1 MFAILF
7 EVFYTLS
14 SIQNGDNMETDK
26 RKFGLFT
33 SISMIA
39 GIVIGSGIFFK
50 TDDILIATSG
60 NVFHG
65 IILWIVGAVGIVFG
79 GLSVSEYARHSE
91 SAGGL
96 ITYCEMAWGK
106 TWGFL
111 AGWFQIVFYFP
122 AIIAVLSWIGAVY
135 IGLVLG
141 IDNSLDPRIWIMTI
155 VIIVLF
161 FIVNIVQTLLASKIQ
176 NIGLVVKLAALVTL
190 SIIGM
195 SMGDFSNITT
205 HTVVDTKPNLF
216 AGLIACAFAFDGWF
230 VAPSIS
236 HEIKNPKR
244 NLPLAL
250 IIAPFIILIVYLSY
264 FIGINVMLGPEL
276 VMSLGDGSVG
286 YIVNQLFGNIGTKIV
301 YIMVIIS
308 VLAAV
313 NGLVLGY
320 IRMPYALAIR
330 DEFPKSQWFKKL
342 HPKFEIS
349 IGSALLA
356 FCIVVTWLLLHGL
369 SQFQVQF
376 MGLQFAGLQ
385 VDNIP
390 VILTYFFFLSLYV
403 HLVPV
408 HIKKKE
414 WLKLIAPVLAIA
426 GACLVIYGGMSQEN
440 ALVYFI
446 ISFVGIGIGAIIKP
460 KHK

>member
-1 MFAILF
+1 
-7 EVFYTLS
+7 
-14 SIQNGDNMETDK
+14 METDK

-65 IILWIVGAVGIVFG
+65 ILLWIVGAIGIVFG
-79 GLSVSEYARHSE
+79 GLSVSEYARQSE

-122 AIIAVLSWIGAVY
+122 AILAVLSWIGAVY
-135 IGLVLG
+135 LGLLFG
-141 IDNSLDPRIWIMTI
+141 IDNSLDPRIWIMTFL
-155 VIIVLF
+155 IIILF
-161 FIVNIVQTLLASKIQ
+161 FVINIGQTMFASKIQ
-176 NIGLVVKLAALVTL
+176 NIGLIVKLAALVSL

-195 SMGDFSNITT
+195 VMGDFSNITT
-205 HTVVDTKPNLF
+205 HTVVSSKPNLF

-236 HEIKNPKR
+236 HEIKNPKK

-250 IIAPFIILIVYLSY
+250 IIAPLIILVVYLSY

-286 YIVNQLFGNIGTKIV
+286 YIVNQLFGSMGIKVV

-313 NGLVLGY
+313 NGLTLGY

-330 DEFPKSQWFKKL
+330 DEFPKSQWFKNL
-342 HPKFEIS
+342 HPKYEVS
-349 IGSALLA
+349 MGSAILC
-356 FCIVVTWLLLHGL
+356 FMIVVMWFGLHAL
-369 SQFQVQF
+369 SQFEVKLF
-376 MGLQFAGLQ
+376 GLEFVGLQ
-385 VDNIP
+385 VDNFP

-403 HLVPV
+403 YLVPL
-408 HIKKKE
+408 HFKNKQ
-414 WLKLIAPVLAIA
+414 WLKLVPPVLAIA
-426 GACLVIYGGMSQEN
+426 GAILVIYGGMSQDN
-440 ALVYFI
+440 ALIYFI
-446 ISFVGIGIGAIIKP
+446 ISFIGIGIGALIKP
-460 KHK
+460 KH